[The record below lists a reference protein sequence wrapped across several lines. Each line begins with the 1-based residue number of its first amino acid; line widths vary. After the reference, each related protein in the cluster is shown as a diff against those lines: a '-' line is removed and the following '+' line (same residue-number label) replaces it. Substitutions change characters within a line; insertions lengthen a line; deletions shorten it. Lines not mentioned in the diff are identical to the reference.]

1 MLGRG
6 QDLSR
11 VSLLHDF
18 ALEHDADG
26 IGKTPHDGDVMGDQ
40 QRRKSQFALEPP
52 QQIKNRCPDHRIQCR
67 HRFVADKRGC
77 ETRALAISTR
87 CLWPP
92 ESWCGNRAP
101 NSENAGLEDAVASR
115 MELQRLQAAL
125 EGLPPLYSAALL
137 LRKRD
142 GLSHREIAERLQ
154 ISLHTV
160 RKYLTRAVAQCR
172 LKLKEPSS

>member
-1 MLGRG
+1 MAFDADRSDAKDRFRG
-6 QDLSR
+6 VFDEYRPQLYRYVASRLQDPADIDDVCQEAYLRLLRIEKPELVSR
-11 VSLLHDF
+11 PQDYLFRIATNVINDFYLKRRREPRGVSL
-18 ALEHDADG
+18 DAPR
-26 IGKTPHDGDVMGDQ
+26 TGDVLA
-40 QRRKSQFALEPP
+40 S
-52 QQIKNRCPDHRIQCR
+52 PD
-67 HRFVADKRGC
+67 
-77 ETRALAISTR
+77 
-87 CLWPP
+87 
-92 ESWCGNRAP
+92 
-101 NSENAGLEDAVASR
+101 AGLEDAVASR
-115 MELQRLQAAL
+115 MELQRLQTTL